1 MYQMRLS
8 QIRQGMFEFEV
19 GCSCCEWGICRCC
32 PVVNRQGMPEV
43 GSCHYYCCYSVDFL
57 PGFDLVHC

>member
-32 PVVNRQGMPEV
+32 PVVIRPDMP
-43 GSCHYYCCYSVDFL
+43 
-57 PGFDLVHC
+57 